1 MRPKQNG
8 RHFADDFFKCI
19 FLSENVVI
27 FVKISLWFV
36 RMDPIDYISVLVQV
50 KACCRIDDTP
60 LPEPMLTKMF
70 DAIWRHYTSL
80 YQNELTSHVSTPHI
94 YGTKTLPSLFGD
106 VLTSNPSRHTATRI
120 CFIVSLAINN
130 FAYVSTDHPY
140 SKWLTRSREISWHLE
155 NSNGKTGV
163 IGRIIHY
170 GCAVENCRAG
180 KPWSHVTSPDHY
192 WFNSLRPSDA
202 CILN

>member
-1 MRPKQNG
+1 MKWIEPIVFAKSCGNLAYRRTDG
-8 RHFADDFFKCI
+8 RTDRRTDRRTDGRTDGQTSGWIQYTPFPPSVERGI
-19 FLSENVVI
+19 INQSRV
-27 FVKISLWFV
+27 
-36 RMDPIDYISVLVQV
+36 DPSQ
-50 KACCRIDDTP
+50 
-60 LPEPMLTKMF
+60 
-70 DAIWRHYTSL
+70 
-80 YQNELTSHVSTPHI
+80 
-94 YGTKTLPSLFGD
+94 GTKTLPSLFGD
-106 VLTSNPSRHTATRI
+106 VLTPNPSRHTATRI

-170 GCAVENCRAG
+170 GCDVENCRAG
-180 KPWSHVTSPDHY
+180 KPWSHVTSPNHY

-202 CILN
+202 YILN